1 MPTLDARRIH
11 YSRLKLKGL
20 KDLQLKALTT
30 RQVPIEI
37 EVAVTAPLQQGSV
50 ETYRGHKRPGTW
62 P

>member
-1 MPTLDARRIH
+1 MPTLDARRTH
-11 YSRLKLKGL
+11 YSRLKLKG
-20 KDLQLKALTT
+20 LQLKALTT

-37 EVAVTAPLQQGSV
+37 EVAVAAVLQQGSV